1 MGISMSQRI
10 LTVIIWPLFIFL
22 EDVQQVIIHPGYISS
37 HKFSLTFFRC
47 ATGKAMCSKRD
58 ISEFHLNLHNNV
70 KFDSIPILLENWRS
84 PCFLLKYKIY
94 YNNNCLMGKYNET
107 NINQMQKPKFVYLDL
122 IIEFS
127 IPMPF
132 CPSSYFIIVLFRT
145 FLFLEVKN
153 SHSHL
158 DNGHT
163 LRRAHLFVQQ
173 QVIASKGKLNP
184 L

>member
-1 MGISMSQRI
+1 
-10 LTVIIWPLFIFL
+10 
-22 EDVQQVIIHPGYISS
+22 
-37 HKFSLTFFRC
+37 
-47 ATGKAMCSKRD
+47 
-58 ISEFHLNLHNNV
+58 
-70 KFDSIPILLENWRS
+70 
-84 PCFLLKYKIY
+84 
-94 YNNNCLMGKYNET
+94 MGKYNET